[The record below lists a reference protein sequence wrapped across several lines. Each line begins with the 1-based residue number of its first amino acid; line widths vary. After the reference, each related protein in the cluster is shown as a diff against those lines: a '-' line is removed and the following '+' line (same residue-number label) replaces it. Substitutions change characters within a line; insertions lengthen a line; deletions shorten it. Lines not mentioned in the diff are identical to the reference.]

1 MENRRQYQRF
11 RAAIAAELE
20 LDAEQYEGVT
30 RDLSQTGA
38 SIFLD
43 SHAPVEEG
51 TELTLT
57 LFLTED
63 GIATP
68 DSEPLSLPAKIVW
81 VAERKQNGVLAGVH
95 FAKLSPQDNKRLAL
109 LLAAFS
115 STRPG

>member
-1 MENRRQYQRF
+1 MENRRKHQRF

-20 LDAEQYEGVT
+20 LDAEQYSGVT

-38 SIFLD
+38 SIFVDGPLAD
-43 SHAPVEEG
+43 G
-51 TELTLT
+51 KELTLT

-68 DSEPLSLPAKIVW
+68 DSDPLTLQAKVVW
-81 VAERKQNGVLAGVH
+81 VAERKQNGVLAGLH
-95 FAKLSPQDNKRLAL
+95 FIKPSVQDSQRLSL
-109 LLAAFS
+109 LLSAFS

>member
-1 MENRRQYQRF
+1 MENRRKHQRF

-20 LDAEQYEGVT
+20 LDAEQYTGVT

-38 SIFLD
+38 SILVD
-43 SHAPVEEG
+43 AQAPIVDG
-51 TELTLT
+51 GELALT

-68 DSEPLSLPAKIVW
+68 DSDPLTLQAKVVW
-81 VAERKQNGVLAGVH
+81 VAERKANGVLAGVH
-95 FAKLSPQDNKRLAL
+95 FTKLTSQDTQRLAM

>member
-1 MENRRQYQRF
+1 MENRRKHQRF

-20 LDAEQYEGVT
+20 HDAEQYSGVT

-38 SIFLD
+38 SIFVEG
-43 SHAPVEEG
+43 PVIEDA
-51 TELTLT
+51 ELTLT

-68 DSEPLSLPAKIVW
+68 DSEPLTIQAKVVW
-81 VAERKQNGVLAGVH
+81 VAERKHNGVLAGLH
-95 FAKLSPQDNKRLAL
+95 FIKPSPQDNQRLAL
-109 LLAAFS
+109 LLAAFT